1 MIEILKDRKESNFL
15 LVKIEDKGQFEQYLD
30 FLVSKRRLSYLSL
43 SVVINAFKYYREN
56 MLGFDTVS
64 FYEMP
69 KIIKSRQLSTVLN
82 REVVGQVVFLI
93 LLERSLR

>member
-1 MIEILKDRKESNFL
+1 LG
-15 LVKIEDKGQFEQYLD
+15 KIEDKAQFNLYLD
-30 FLVSKRRLSYLSL
+30 FLVSKRQLSYLSL

-56 MLGFDTVS
+56 MLGFDAVS

-69 KIIKSRQLSTVLN
+69 KIIKARQLSTVLN
-82 REVVGQVVFLI
+82 QEVVGLVVFLI